1 MLEKALPLVLI
12 VLVVAELAYGAV
24 FTYYSAKITA
34 SPVPPPI
41 VLGAGVS
48 PYCVSMTR
56 TARTAIAYT
65 DFETYPVPGWRS
77 DGGTWSLTTGYKG
90 YGLQGTDNNRGIGSA
105 SQYYYNTALS
115 SYTSLW
121 VTVKTKLVSG
131 SGWQGIVLINSG
143 LNSVFTSEIDTYY
156 GNYLEIWYYSRGT
169 GWMLENYVQIQNY
182 NPASW
187 YVIVV
192 SYSVTT
198 TSTSINAY
206 LYDTSGNLVASV
218 SWSGRYYFTPTYLG
232 VEVDDVT
239 AVFDDFEVS
248 TGDPRFVTVNN
259 TIPGYTVSIGDNLG
273 NIVAAITASS
283 STTQLSVVTDV
294 VVGTGVDG
302 NITVKYPDGTI
313 CLVYKPASGD
323 TILGGDIYTIT
334 QGSLVASFGAN
345 YTSASVRAT
354 IWVSNG
360 NSTGII
366 FLSASNND
374 SSKPYYARL
383 ILDSSTST
391 VSGLTCNVTL
401 YTSTATSTPITV
413 SSGQI
418 VSSATS
424 FIQIPAGGS
433 ANLSFTGYASSTGLT
448 MRLNMLLEY
457 CSQPGEQGVCV
468 YYPVSLTLNS

>member
-1 MLEKALPLVLI
+1 MFEKALPLVLI

-56 TARTAIAYT
+56 TARTAITYT
-65 DFETYPVPGWRS
+65 DFETYPVPGWAS
-77 DGGTWSLTTGYKG
+77 DGGTWGLTTGYKG

-121 VTVKTKLVSG
+121 VTVKTKLASG
-131 SGWQGIVLINSG
+131 SGWHGIVLINSG
-143 LNSVFTSEIDTYY
+143 LNSMFTVEISTA
-156 GNYLEIWYYSRGT
+156 GRLEIWYYSG
-169 GWMLENYVQIQNY
+169 GWLRENFARIQNY
-182 NPASW
+182 NPANW

-218 SWSGRYYFTPTYLG
+218 SWSGGYYFTPTYLG
-232 VEVDDVT
+232 VDVDGVT
-239 AVFDDFEVS
+239 AVFDDFEIS

-283 STTQLSVVTDV
+283 STTQLSVVADV

-334 QGSLVASFGAN
+334 QGSLATSFGAN

-383 ILDSSTST
+383 ILDVSTSV
-391 VSGLTCNVTL
+391 VSGLTCDVTL
-401 YTSTATSTPITV
+401 YTSTTTSTPITV
-413 SSGQI
+413 SSGQV

-424 FIQIPAGGS
+424 FIQVPAGGS
-433 ANLSFTGYASSTGLT
+433 ANLSFTGYASSTRLT

>member
-1 MLEKALPLVLI
+1 MLEKALPLVLL

-24 FTYYSAKITA
+24 FTYYSAKINA

-56 TARTAIAYT
+56 TARAAIAYT
-65 DFETYPVPGWRS
+65 DFETYQVPGWAS
-77 DGGTWSLTTGYKG
+77 DGGTWGLTAGYKG
-90 YGLQGTDNNRGIGSA
+90 YGLQGTDNDGGIGFA
-105 SQYYYNTALS
+105 SQYYYNTPLS

-121 VTVKTKLVSG
+121 VTVKTRLVSG
-131 SGWQGIVLINSG
+131 SGWYGIVLINSG
-143 LNSVFTSEIDTYY
+143 LNSMFTIEIETT
-156 GNYLEIWYYSRGT
+156 GYLEIWYYSG
-169 GWMLENYVQIQNY
+169 GWTLENSAQIQNY
-182 NPASW
+182 NSASW
-187 YVIVV
+187 YVITV
-192 SYSVTT
+192 SYSVTAT
-198 TSTSINAY
+198 RTSINAY
-206 LYDTSGNLVASV
+206 LYDTSGSLVASV
-218 SWSGRYYFTPTYLG
+218 SWSRRYYFTPTYLG

-239 AVFDDFEVS
+239 AVFDDFEIS
-248 TGDPRFVTVNN
+248 TGDPRFVAVNN
-259 TIPGYTVSIGDNLG
+259 IIPGYSISIGDNLG
-273 NIVAAITASS
+273 NLVASATASS

-302 NITVKYPDGTI
+302 NITVKYPDGTV

-334 QGSLVASFGAN
+334 QGSLATSLGAN
-345 YTSASVRAT
+345 YTSVSVTAS

-360 NSTGII
+360 NLTGII
-366 FLSASNND
+366 FLSASNKD

-383 ILDSSTST
+383 ILDVSTSI

-401 YTSTATSTPITV
+401 YTSTTTSTPITV
-413 SSGQI
+413 SSGQ
-418 VSSATS
+418 VVYSSTS

-433 ANLSFTGYASSTGLT
+433 GNLSFTGYASSTGLT

-457 CSQPGEQGVCV
+457 CSQPDEQGVCV

>member
-1 MLEKALPLVLI
+1 MFEKVLALLLV
-12 VLVVAELAYGAV
+12 VLVMAELAYGAV
-24 FTYYSAKITA
+24 FTYYTAKINA

-48 PYCVSMTR
+48 PYCVSMAR
-56 TARTAIAYT
+56 TARAAIAYT
-65 DFETYPVPGWRS
+65 DFETYPVPGWAS
-77 DGGTWSLTTGYKG
+77 YGGTWGLTTGYKG

-121 VTVKTKLVSG
+121 VTVKTRLVSG
-131 SGWQGIVLINSG
+131 SGWYGIVLINSG
-143 LNSVFTSEIDTYY
+143 LNSMFTIEIATS
-156 GNYLEIWYYSRGT
+156 GSLEIWYYSGRT
-169 GWMLENYVQIQNY
+169 GWVLENYVQIQNY
-182 NPASW
+182 NSASW
-187 YVIVV
+187 YVIAV

-198 TSTSINAY
+198 TSTTINAY
-206 LYDTSGNLVASV
+206 LYDTSGSLVASV
-218 SWSGRYYFTPTYLG
+218 SWSGGYYFTPTYLG

-239 AVFDDFEVS
+239 AVFDDFEIS
-248 TGDPRFVTVNN
+248 TGDPRFVAVNN
-259 TIPGYTVSIGDNLG
+259 ILPGYSISIGDNLG
-273 NIVAAITASS
+273 NIVATATASS
-283 STTQLSVVTDV
+283 STTQLSVVADV

-313 CLVYKPASGD
+313 CLVYKPAPGD
-323 TILGGDIYTIT
+323 TILGGDTYTIT
-334 QGSLVASFGAN
+334 QGSLATSLGAN
-345 YTSASVRAT
+345 YTSASVTAR

-360 NSTGII
+360 NLTGII
-366 FLSASNND
+366 FLSASNKD

-383 ILDSSTST
+383 ILDVSTSV

-401 YTSTATSTPITV
+401 YTSTTTSTQITV

-433 ANLSFTGYASSTGLT
+433 ANMSFTGYASSTGLT

-457 CSQPGEQGVCV
+457 CSQTGEQGVCV

>member
-1 MLEKALPLVLI
+1 MLEKALPLVLL
-12 VLVVAELAYGAV
+12 VFVVAELAYGAV

-34 SPVPPPI
+34 SPLPPPT

-65 DFETYPVPGWRS
+65 DFETYPVPDWAS
-77 DGGTWSLTTGYKG
+77 LGGSWGLTIGYKEG
-90 YGLQGTDNNRGIGSA
+90 GLEGWDDDKGIGKG
-105 SQYYYNTALS
+105 SQYYYNSRLD
-115 SYTSLW
+115 SYSSLW

-131 SGWQGIVLINSG
+131 SGWYGIVLINSKLKG
-143 LNSVFTSEIDTYY
+143 MFTIEIETT
-156 GNYLEIWYYSRGT
+156 GYLEILYCCQKKNRV
-169 GWMLENYVQIQNY
+169 LENSSSIQNY
-182 NPASW
+182 DSASW

-198 TSTSINAY
+198 TSTTINAF
-206 LYDTSGNLVASV
+206 LYDTSGNLVSSV
-218 SWSGRYYFTPTYLG
+218 SWSGGYFFTPSYLG
-232 VEVDDVT
+232 VEVNDVE
-239 AVFDDFEVS
+239 AVFDDFEIS
-248 TGDPRFVTVNN
+248 TDDPRFVTVSN
-259 TIPGYTVSIGDNLG
+259 TIPDYSVSIGDNLG
-273 NIVAAITASS
+273 NIVASATASS

-302 NITVKYPDGTI
+302 NITVKYPDGTL
-313 CLVYKPASGD
+313 CLLYKPASGD

-334 QGSLVASFGAN
+334 QGSLATSLGAN
-345 YTSASVRAT
+345 YTSASVTAS
-354 IWVSNG
+354 IWESNG
-360 NSTGII
+360 NLTGII
-366 FLSASNND
+366 FLSVSNND
-374 SSKPYYARL
+374 FSKPYYARL

-391 VSGLTCNVTL
+391 ISGLTCNVTI
-401 YTSTATSTPITV
+401 YTSTITSTPITV
-413 SSGQI
+413 SSGQV